1 MNACPNLEALEALA
15 AEPDDASPGWA
26 HVRTCPACRDA
37 VARIRRNNADLAE
50 LATLLTPTSGAAR
63 VTPAPLPMIEGYKL
77 LAELRA
83 GGQGVVYKAL
93 QERTSRVVAL
103 KVLHGGAF
111 ASPQHR
117 ARFEREIDLVARLRH
132 PNIITLFD
140 SGSTPQGRL
149 YYAMEYLHGAPL
161 DAWTSLMTDVGRPD
175 AHDVMRRKLELFCKV
190 CAAVNYAHQR
200 GVIHR
205 DLKPGNILVDGAGE
219 PHVLDFGLAKAPAAR
234 PGEEGPLTE
243 TGGFLGT
250 LHYAAPEQ
258 FRGDPDLVDIRA
270 DVYSLGV
277 ILYEMLTGRRPF
289 SERGSVKDIIDAIT
303 GGDPD
308 PPSLPAAPGAGP
320 APNLDED
327 LDTIVMTAIARE
339 RERRYHSAEALRL
352 DVAHYLA
359 GEPIEARRASAWYIL
374 RKTAGRYRAAL
385 IATGAGLLALAGFSA
400 VVWTLYARADDQRR
414 RADRNANRSQRV
426 VAFLDDLFR
435 SADAFRG
442 EGDPLGA
449 EVSLREVLSLGA
461 AQLREELGD
470 DPLIRARLLE
480 TLGTTLLHLDELDQ
494 ADPLLRQALA
504 LAERSD
510 EATAADRARLLSLQ
524 GRLAYERADYAAA
537 ERHQREALALL
548 DRDPSSDPGERA
560 SVRFHLAVAL
570 EGLGRMS
577 EAEALHRGV
586 LESRESLYGRS
597 HRDVAESLNALGLI
611 AYASGRLDDALTFVQ
626 EAYDIRRTTLNPVH
640 PDLQESLNNLAVLL
654 ELSGRTADA
663 RRMYETA
670 LDQARRTLGARHQY
684 VATILVNLADLL
696 DGAGETARAEDS
708 YLEAIRIWRETRGAD
723 NPLFLFNYA
732 EFLRRHSRFE
742 EARQRHADG
751 LALRERAL
759 TPDHLD
765 VARSRVCL
773 ASTLRELGRLDEAQ
787 TEVERAR
794 RRLVEPDAG
803 MLEPLADLLLGRI
816 LLDRDEPEQAEALL
830 NNAVRRLEAHEAE
843 AALLGE
849 AVLTQA
855 HGLARL
861 RRWTEARDAYRRAA
875 GLLSEG
881 YGGDHSR
888 TREALDGLKE
898 TATRAAEAESTSDG
912 RPGAKPQ

>member
-1 MNACPNLEALEALA
+1 MNACPNLEGLEALA

-50 LATLLTPTSGAAR
+50 LAALLTPTSGVVRAA
-63 VTPAPLPMIEGYKL
+63 PSPLPTIEGYKL

-93 QERTSRVVAL
+93 QERTNRVVAL

-117 ARFEREIDLVARLRH
+117 ARFEREIDLVAHLRH
-132 PNIITLFD
+132 PNIVTLFD
-140 SGSTPQGRL
+140 SGSTPEGRL

-161 DAWTSLMTDVGRPD
+161 DAWTPLVSGAARPD
-175 AHDVMRRKLELFCKV
+175 AREVLRRKLDLFCKV

-234 PGEEGPLTE
+234 PGGEGPLTE

-258 FRGDPDLVDIRA
+258 FRGDPDLIDIRA

-289 SERGSVKDIIDAIT
+289 SERGSVKDVIDAIT

-308 PPSLPAAPGAGP
+308 PPSLPAAPDGGP

-327 LDTIVMTAIARE
+327 LDTIVMTALARD

-352 DVAHYLA
+352 DVARYLA
-359 GEPIEARRASAWYIL
+359 GEPIEARRASAWYVL
-374 RKTAGRYRAAL
+374 RKTARRYRAAL
-385 IATGAGLLALAGFSA
+385 IASGVGMLALTGFSA
-400 VVWTLYARADDQRR
+400 VAWMLYARADDQRR
-414 RADRNANRSQRV
+414 RADRNADRSQRV

-449 EVSLREVLSLGA
+449 EVSLREALSLGA

-494 ADPLLRQALA
+494 ADLLLRQALA
-504 LAERSD
+504 LAERSG

-537 ERHQREALALL
+537 ERHQREAFALL

-577 EAEALHRGV
+577 EAEALHRDV
-586 LESRESLYGRS
+586 LASRESLFGHS

-611 AYASGRLDDALTFVQ
+611 AYTSGRLDEALTFVQ
-626 EAYDIRRTTLNPVH
+626 EAYDIRRRTLNSVH

-670 LDQARRTLGARHQY
+670 LDHARRTLGARHQY
-684 VATILVNLADLL
+684 VATILINLADLL
-696 DGAGETARAEDS
+696 DGAGETARAEES
-708 YLEAIRIWRETRGAD
+708 YLEAIRIWRDTRGAD

-732 EFLRRHSRFE
+732 EFLRQHSRFD
-742 EARQRHADG
+742 EARRRHADC

-759 TPDHLD
+759 PPDHLD
-765 VARSRVCL
+765 LARSRVSL

-794 RRLVEPDAG
+794 RRLTEPDAG
-803 MLEPLADLLLGRI
+803 MLRPLADLLLGRI
-816 LLDRDEPEQAEALL
+816 LLDRQDPEHAVALL
-830 NNAVRRLEAHEAE
+830 AGAVTHLETHDAE
-843 AALLGE
+843 PALLGE
-849 AVLTQA
+849 AVLSWA
-855 HGLARL
+855 HCLAKLQHWR
-861 RRWTEARDAYRRAA
+861 EAHDAYQRAA
-875 GLLSEG
+875 DLLSAG
-881 YGGDHSR
+881 YGRDHAR
-888 TREALDGLKE
+888 TREAIDGLK
-898 TATRAAEAESTSDG
+898 RAATYAPEAESAANDRS
-912 RPGAKPQ
+912 